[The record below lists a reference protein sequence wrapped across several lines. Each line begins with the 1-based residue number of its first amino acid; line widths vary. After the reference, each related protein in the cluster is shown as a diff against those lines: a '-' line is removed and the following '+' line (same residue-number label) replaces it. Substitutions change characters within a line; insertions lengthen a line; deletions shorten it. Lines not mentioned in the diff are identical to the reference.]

1 MRLSTKG
8 RYSVTAM
15 LDLAIHDKAGPVT
28 LADISQCQG
37 ISLSYLEQLFARLRK
52 SGLVKGVRGPGGGY
66 RLARPASEIS
76 IAEIICSVDENVD
89 VTRCHGDEDCQGG
102 ERCLTHELW
111 QDLSKQLYDFLDGI
125 SLDQFIDRP
134 EIREIARR
142 QDDDAK
148 RMNFV
153 FPRPAA

>member
-1 MRLSTKG
+1 MTRTG
-8 RYSVTAM
+8 
-15 LDLAIHDKAGPVT
+15 
-28 LADISQCQG
+28 
-37 ISLSYLEQLFARLRK
+37 
-52 SGLVKGVRGPGGGY
+52 
-66 RLARPASEIS
+66 
-76 IAEIICSVDENVD
+76 DENVD
-89 VTRCHGDEDCQGG
+89 VTRCAGKADCQNG

-111 QDLSKQLYDFLDGI
+111 NDLSNRLYEFLDDI

-142 QDDDAK
+142 QDEEVQ